1 MMESRSLKFLDQ
13 IDPYESERYGGKAS
27 GLARLIRHGFR
38 VPKGFAVPCVCFQ
51 DLLTLRPMIG
61 NALSNINASTE
72 PEEIIHAS
80 AQIRDALQDYILP
93 EHLQREI
100 EGAFGRLDSECCGA
114 HGYAVRSS
122 ANIEDTNTVSFA
134 GQASTSL
141 CVPDLESVLTSIRET
156 WFSLLSLEGLL
167 YLKAKNVR
175 IENVRMGVVVQEMAA
190 ADVSGVMFT
199 EDVVESRPDRI
210 LIDSS
215 WGLGELIVAGK
226 ITPDGFVVQKDPLY
240 ILQRR
245 LGSKKSTATP
255 STGSGLNGLAIAETS
270 IQKRAQFSLNDEQV
284 LQIARTGMEIE
295 KKMGVPQDIEWCLDD
310 KGIILLQARPITTL
324 QNRS

>member
-1 MMESRSLKFLDQ
+1 MTESQSLKFLDQ
-13 IDPYESERYGGKAS
+13 IEPYESERYGGKAA
-27 GLARLIRHGFR
+27 GLARLTRHGFR
-38 VPKGFAVPCVCFQ
+38 VPKGFAVRCDCFQ
-51 DLLTLRPMIG
+51 DLLTLRPMIV
-61 NALSNINASTE
+61 NALSIIDASTE
-72 PEEIIHAS
+72 PEEILHAS
-80 AQIRDALQDYILP
+80 AHIRDALHDYTLP

-100 EGAFGRLDSECCGA
+100 EEAFGRLESECLGA

-134 GQASTSL
+134 GQATTTL

-167 YLKAKNVR
+167 YLKARNIR
-175 IENVRMGVVVQEMAA
+175 IEDVRMGVVVQEMAA

-215 WGLGELIVAGK
+215 WGLGELIVSGK
-226 ITPDGFVVQKDPLY
+226 ITPDSFVVQKDPLD

-255 STGSGLNGLAIAETS
+255 TTGSELDGLAVAETS
-270 IQKRAQFSLNDEQV
+270 IQKRAELSLNDEQV
-284 LQIARTGMEIE
+284 LQIAGAGMEIE
-295 KKMGVPQDIEWCLDD
+295 KKMGTPQDIEWCLDD

-324 QNRS
+324 QSRS